1 MKEKTE
7 AKIQSEIVAWFN
19 NNFCL
24 KFHKPRYCIFSVP
37 NDSESKEET
46 MRKLATGLKRGASD
60 LIVLLPNR
68 AVFCE
73 VKTPTGV
80 QSETQKDFQEQVEK
94 LGFEYILVR
103 SLLDFQNK
111 IDRYFKNH

>member
-19 NNFCL
+19 NEYCL
-24 KFHKPRYCIFSVP
+24 KFHNPRYCIFSVP
-37 NDSESKEET
+37 NDTQNKEET
-46 MRKLATGLKRGASD
+46 MRKLATGLKSGASD
-60 LIVLLPNR
+60 LIVLFPNR

-111 IDRYFKNH
+111 INKYFKNY

>member
-1 MKEKTE
+1 MKDKTE

-19 NNFCL
+19 NEYCL
-24 KFHKPRYCIFSVP
+24 KFHNPRYCIFSVP
-37 NDSESKEET
+37 NDTQNKEET
-46 MRKLATGLKRGASD
+46 MRKLATGLKSGASD
-60 LIVLLPNR
+60 LIVLFPNR

-73 VKTPTGV
+73 VKTPTGI
-80 QSETQKDFQEQVEK
+80 QSETQKDFQEQVEN

-111 IDRYFKNH
+111 INKLLV